1 MVYVKATQT
10 DYEEAGIPISTERV
24 VDGKYIKHVEHLTA
38 EQMNVIRLDAVK
50 FEFIDAIPIEGDIN
64 G

>member
-10 DYEEAGIPISTERV
+10 DFEEAGILITTERV

-38 EQMNVIRLDAVK
+38 SQIDYIRFKARY
-50 FEFIDAIPIEGDIN
+50 EFIDTIPLEAGD
-64 G
+64 

>member
-10 DYEEAGIPISTERV
+10 DFEEAGIPITTERV

-38 EQMNVIRLDAVK
+38 EQMNLIRFDSRY
-50 FEFIDAIPIEGDIN
+50 EFIDEIPIDVGD
-64 G
+64 